1 MADSGENRAVPSG
14 APESK
19 PPSELAGNSDQT
31 PSLLGRKVPI
41 MEQAY
46 WTLGVA
52 YYGAHVTYWMWM
64 RAQEQVLPLV
74 QQYV

>member
-1 MADSGENRAVPSG
+1 
-14 APESK
+14 
-19 PPSELAGNSDQT
+19 
-31 PSLLGRKVPI
+31 
-41 MEQAY
+41 MEQAH